1 MNDILDMLT
10 QEIERNSSSCFRTRP
25 EYRQKQFQA
34 LLHRNWLEEHLNE
47 EEMKHL
53 EQMQDADI
61 SAAAL
66 EHEAL
71 IRTALAVGVRL
82 ALPG

>member
-1 MNDILDMLT
+1 MQDILDMLV
-10 QEIERNSSSCFRTRP
+10 QEIEQRTFP
-25 EYRQKQFQA
+25 GSYAQSEYRQKQFQA
-34 LLHRNWLEEHLNE
+34 LLHRNWLEEHLSE

>member
-1 MNDILDMLT
+1 MEDILDMLV
-10 QEIERNSSSCFRTRP
+10 QEIEQRTFP
-25 EYRQKQFQA
+25 GSYAQSEYRQKQFQA
-34 LLHRNWLEEHLNE
+34 LLHRNWLEEHLSE

-71 IRTALAVGVRL
+71 IRTALAVGIRL
-82 ALPG
+82 TLPG